1 MGSRVAVAKAGAAG
15 STSLLIAP
23 VTRREG
29 AGFFIGK
36 VKPHNAVKLPAT
48 ESGCSLCRQV
58 YRPVVGAPPPN
69 PAQQTPTQR

>member
-48 ESGCSLCRQV
+48 ES
-58 YRPVVGAPPPN
+58 RPVVGVPPPN